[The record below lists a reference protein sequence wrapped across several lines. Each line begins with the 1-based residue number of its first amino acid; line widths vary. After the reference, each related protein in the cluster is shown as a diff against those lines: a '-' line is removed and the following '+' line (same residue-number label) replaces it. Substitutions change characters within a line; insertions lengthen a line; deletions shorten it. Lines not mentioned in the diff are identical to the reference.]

1 MNSVFEFDGLSLS
14 AESGA
19 RRVQSSTGT
28 SVGLFAT
35 TPLSAL
41 SGSTGGVGWLVL
53 NYLCVEK

>member
-19 RRVQSSTGT
+19 RGVQSPTGT

-41 SGSTGGVGWLVL
+41 YGSTGGIGWV
-53 NYLCVEK
+53 V

>member
-19 RRVQSSTGT
+19 RGVHVQSPTGT

-41 SGSTGGVGWLVL
+41 SGSRGGSVG
-53 NYLCVEK
+53 